1 MDLKYKNKIKIC
13 ADSTK
18 NVIMNEAQHREKKGE
33 MKMGF
38 TIQDMMLISQ
48 EQYHMEFIAGKNG
61 WSNSISWVHMVEDT
75 VIIQYFWGK
84 ELAVTTGLGF
94 DTTEKLHTLIEALI
108 RRHAAGL
115 IINTGSYIREIPRH
129 LMEYCDENDFPLLTI
144 PWEIHLTDVIKDFSI
159 RIFMQGT
166 ADKEISGALI
176 QAVEKTANQ
185 EEYRQKLLPY
195 FDVDGVFQVILITTD
210 CLDEMDTVER
220 QKLSYRVE
228 VYLENITH
236 NGNFMY
242 YDSNFMLVV
251 NAITEQEV
259 DEIVAGMTRRAK
271 RRMPELPLYVGVGSR
286 VNDISNLHVGYSR
299 AKAAVQMAKKRK
311 KDLYYFDQMGLYRL
325 LYMVDDNCLLR
336 EMAEEPL
343 GPLLEYDRK
352 HHANYVDTLEL
363 YLKHNGSIQAISE
376 EMFTHRNTV
385 IYRMNKIKELLGT
398 NLEQT
403 EERIPYQIAYYI
415 RAM

>member
-1 MDLKYKNKIKIC
+1 
-13 ADSTK
+13 
-18 NVIMNEAQHREKKGE
+18 
-33 MKMGF
+33 MGF

-48 EQYHMEFIAGKNG
+48 EQYRMQFIAGKQG

-94 DTTEKLHTLIEALI
+94 DTTEKLQKLIEDLI
-108 RRHAAGL
+108 RKHAAGL
-115 IINTGSYIREIPRH
+115 IINTGNYIFEIPRH
-129 LMEYCDENDFPLLTI
+129 LIDYCNENDFPLLTI

-166 ADKEISGALI
+166 ADNEISGALI
-176 QAVEKTANQ
+176 QAIEQPANQ

-195 FDVDGVFQVILITTD
+195 FDEDETFQVVLITTD
-210 CLDEMDTVER
+210 HLDEMDTVER
-220 QKLSYRVE
+220 QKLSYRVQ
-228 VYLENITH
+228 VYLEQITH

-242 YDSNFMLVV
+242 YDSDFMLVV
-251 NAITEQEV
+251 NDITGEV
-259 DEIVAGMTRRAK
+259 LDEIVTGMVRRAK
-271 RRMPELPLYVGVGSR
+271 RRMPEIPLYVGVGSCI
-286 VNDISNLHVGYSR
+286 NDISNLHTGYAR

-311 KDLYYFDQMGLYRL
+311 RDLFYFDRMGLYRL
-325 LYMVDDNCLLR
+325 LYMVDDSRLLK

-343 GPLLEYDRK
+343 KPLLEYDRER
-352 HHANYVDTLEL
+352 HANYVDTLEL
-363 YLKHNGSIQAISE
+363 YLKHNGSIQAVSE

-398 NLEQT
+398 NLEET

>member
-1 MDLKYKNKIKIC
+1 MAAGWKQDYNP
-13 ADSTK
+13 
-18 NVIMNEAQHREKKGE
+18 RKGVD
-33 MKMGF
+33 KMGF

-48 EQYHMEFIAGKNG
+48 EQYRMRFIAGEQG

-94 DTTEKLHTLIEALI
+94 DTTEKLQKLIEDLI
-108 RRHAAGL
+108 RKHAAGL
-115 IINTGSYIREIPRH
+115 IINTGNYIFEIPRH
-129 LMEYCDENDFPLLTI
+129 LIDYCNENDFPLLTI

-166 ADKEISGALI
+166 ADNEISGALI
-176 QAVEKTANQ
+176 QAIEQPANQ

-195 FDVDGVFQVILITTD
+195 FDEDGTFQVVLITTD
-210 CLDEMDTVER
+210 HLDEMDTVER
-220 QKLSYRVE
+220 QKLSYRVQ
-228 VYLENITH
+228 VYLEQITH

-242 YDSNFMLVV
+242 YDSDFMLVV
-251 NAITEQEV
+251 NDITGEV
-259 DEIVAGMTRRAK
+259 LDEIVTGMVRRAK
-271 RRMPELPLYVGVGSR
+271 RRMPEIPLYVGVGSCI
-286 VNDISNLHVGYSR
+286 NDISNLHTGYAR

-311 KDLYYFDQMGLYRL
+311 RDLFYFDRMGLYRL
-325 LYMVDDNCLLR
+325 LYMVDDSRLLK

-343 GPLLEYDRK
+343 KPLLEYDRER
-352 HHANYVDTLEL
+352 HANYVDTLEL
-363 YLKHNGSIQAISE
+363 YLKHNGSVQAVSE

-398 NLEQT
+398 NLEET

>member
-1 MDLKYKNKIKIC
+1 
-13 ADSTK
+13 
-18 NVIMNEAQHREKKGE
+18 
-33 MKMGF
+33 MGF

-48 EQYHMEFIAGKNG
+48 EQYKMEFIAGRNG

-94 DTTEKLHTLIEALI
+94 DTTEKLQKLIEDLI
-108 RRHAAGL
+108 HKHAAGL
-115 IINTGSYIREIPRH
+115 VINTGSYIHEIPRH
-129 LMEYCDENDFPLLTI
+129 LMDYCDENDFPLLTI

-176 QAVEKTANQ
+176 HAIERPANQ

-195 FDVDGVFQVILITTD
+195 FDVDGTFQVILITTD
-210 CLDEMDTVER
+210 HLDEMDTVER
-220 QKLSYRVE
+220 QKLSYRVQ

-242 YDSNFMLVV
+242 YDSDFMLVV

-259 DEIVAGMTRRAK
+259 DEIVAGMSHRAK
-271 RRMPELPLYVGVGSR
+271 RRMPEIPLYVGVGSR
-286 VNDISNLHVGYSR
+286 MTDISNLHVGYSR

-311 KDLYYFDQMGLYRL
+311 KDWFYFDQMGLYRL
-325 LYMVDDNCLLR
+325 LYMVDDNSLLK

-343 GPLLEYDRK
+343 KALLEYDRK

-363 YLKHNGSIQAISE
+363 YLKHNGSIQAVSE

>member
-1 MDLKYKNKIKIC
+1 
-13 ADSTK
+13 
-18 NVIMNEAQHREKKGE
+18 
-33 MKMGF
+33 MGF

-48 EQYHMEFIAGKNG
+48 EQYKMRFIAGSQG

-94 DTTEKLHTLIEALI
+94 DTTEKLQKLIEDLI
-108 RRHAAGL
+108 QHHASGL
-115 IINTGSYIREIPRH
+115 IINTGNYIYEIPQH
-129 LMEYCDENDFPLLTI
+129 LIDYCDENDFPLLTI

-176 QAVEKTANQ
+176 QAIERPANQ

-195 FDVDGVFQVILITTD
+195 FDVDGIFQVILITTD
-210 CLDEMDTVER
+210 HLDEMDTVER
-220 QKLSYRVE
+220 QKLSYRVQ

-251 NAITEQEV
+251 NDITEQQV
-259 DEIVAGMTRRAK
+259 DEIVTGMARRAK
-271 RRMPELPLYVGVGSR
+271 RRMPDSSFYVGVGSR
-286 VNDISNLHVGYSR
+286 MTDISNLHVGYSR

-311 KDLYYFDQMGLYRL
+311 KELFYFDQMGLYRL

-343 GPLLEYDRK
+343 RPLLEYDQK

-363 YLKHNGSIQAISE
+363 YLKHNGSIQAVSE

>member
-1 MDLKYKNKIKIC
+1 MAAGWKQDYDPRKG
-13 ADSTK
+13 AD
-18 NVIMNEAQHREKKGE
+18 
-33 MKMGF
+33 KMGF

-48 EQYHMEFIAGKNG
+48 EQYRMRFIAGEQG

-94 DTTEKLHTLIEALI
+94 DTTEKLQKLIEELI
-108 RRHAAGL
+108 RKHAAGL
-115 IINTGSYIREIPRH
+115 IINTGNYIFEIPQH
-129 LMEYCDENDFPLLTI
+129 LIDYCNENDFPLLTI

-176 QAVEKTANQ
+176 QAIEQPANQ

-195 FDVDGVFQVILITTD
+195 FDEDGTFQVVLITTD
-210 CLDEMDTVER
+210 HLDEMDTVER
-220 QKLSYRVE
+220 QKLSYRVQ
-228 VYLENITH
+228 VYLEQITH

-251 NAITEQEV
+251 NDITREV
-259 DEIVAGMTRRAK
+259 LDEIVTGMVRRAK
-271 RRMPELPLYVGVGSR
+271 RRMPEIPLYVGVGSCM
-286 VNDISNLHVGYSR
+286 NDISNLHTGYAR

-311 KDLYYFDQMGLYRL
+311 QELFYFDRMGLYRL
-325 LYMVDDNCLLR
+325 LYMVDDSRLLK

-343 GPLLEYDRK
+343 KPLLEYDRE

-363 YLKHNGSIQAISE
+363 YLKHNGSIQAVSE

-385 IYRMNKIKELLGT
+385 IYRMNKIRELLGT
-398 NLEQT
+398 NLEET

>member
-1 MDLKYKNKIKIC
+1 
-13 ADSTK
+13 
-18 NVIMNEAQHREKKGE
+18 
-33 MKMGF
+33 MGF

-48 EQYHMEFIAGKNG
+48 EQYSMQFIAGKQG

-94 DTTEKLHTLIEALI
+94 DTTEKLQKLIEELI
-108 RRHAAGL
+108 RKHAAGL
-115 IINTGSYIREIPRH
+115 IINTGNYIFEIPRH
-129 LMEYCDENDFPLLTI
+129 LIDYCNENDFPLLTI

-166 ADKEISGALI
+166 ADNEISGALI
-176 QAVEKTANQ
+176 QAIEQPANQ

-195 FDVDGVFQVILITTD
+195 FDGDGTFQVVLITTD
-210 CLDEMDTVER
+210 HLDEMDTVER
-220 QKLSYRVE
+220 QKLSYRVQ
-228 VYLENITH
+228 VYLEQITH

-242 YDSNFMLVV
+242 YDSDFMLVV
-251 NAITEQEV
+251 NDITGEV
-259 DEIVAGMTRRAK
+259 LDEIVTGMVRRAK
-271 RRMPELPLYVGVGSR
+271 RRMPEIPLYVGVGSCI
-286 VNDISNLHVGYSR
+286 NDISNLHTGYAR

-311 KDLYYFDQMGLYRL
+311 QDLFYFDRMGLYRL
-325 LYMVDDNCLLR
+325 LYMVDDSRLLK

-343 GPLLEYDRK
+343 KPLLEYDRER
-352 HHANYVDTLEL
+352 HANYVDTLEL
-363 YLKHNGSIQAISE
+363 YLKHNGSIQAVSE

-385 IYRMNKIKELLGT
+385 IYRMNKIRELLGT
-398 NLEQT
+398 NLEET

>member
-1 MDLKYKNKIKIC
+1 
-13 ADSTK
+13 
-18 NVIMNEAQHREKKGE
+18 
-33 MKMGF
+33 MGF

-48 EQYHMEFIAGKNG
+48 EQYKMQFIAGNRG

-94 DTTEKLHTLIEALI
+94 DTTEKLQKLIEDLI
-108 RRHAAGL
+108 QRHASGL
-115 IINTGSYIREIPRH
+115 IINTGNYIHEVPRH
-129 LMEYCDENDFPLLTI
+129 LIDYCDENDFPLLTI

-166 ADKEISGALI
+166 ADQEISGALI
-176 QAVEKTANQ
+176 QAIEQPANQ

-195 FDVDGVFQVILITTD
+195 FDEDGTFQVVLITTD
-210 CLDEMDTVER
+210 HLDEMDTVER
-220 QKLSYRVE
+220 QKLSYRVQ
-228 VYLENITH
+228 VYLEQITH

-251 NAITEQEV
+251 NDITAQELE
-259 DEIVAGMTRRAK
+259 EIVTGMVRRARK
-271 RRMPELPLYVGVGSR
+271 RMPDTRLYVGVGSCMT
-286 VNDISNLHVGYSR
+286 DISNLHTGYAR
-299 AKAAVQMAKKRK
+299 AKAAVQMARKRK
-311 KDLYYFDQMGLYRL
+311 KDLLYFDEMGLYRL
-325 LYMVDDNCLLR
+325 LYMVDDNRLLG

-343 GPLLEYDRK
+343 RPLLEYDRK

-363 YLKHNGSIQAISE
+363 YLKHNGSIQAVSE

>member
-1 MDLKYKNKIKIC
+1 MAAGWKQDYNP
-13 ADSTK
+13 
-18 NVIMNEAQHREKKGE
+18 RKGVD
-33 MKMGF
+33 KMGF

-48 EQYHMEFIAGKNG
+48 EQYRMRFIAGEQG

-94 DTTEKLHTLIEALI
+94 DTTEKLQKLIEDLI
-108 RRHAAGL
+108 RKHAAGL
-115 IINTGSYIREIPRH
+115 IINTGNYIFEIPRH
-129 LMEYCDENDFPLLTI
+129 LIDYCNENDFPLLTI

-166 ADKEISGALI
+166 ADNEISGALI
-176 QAVEKTANQ
+176 QAIEQPANQ

-195 FDVDGVFQVILITTD
+195 FDEDGTFQVVLITTD
-210 CLDEMDTVER
+210 HLDEMDTVER
-220 QKLSYRVE
+220 QKLSYRVQ
-228 VYLENITH
+228 VYLEQITH

-242 YDSNFMLVV
+242 YDSDFMLVV
-251 NAITEQEV
+251 NDITGEV
-259 DEIVAGMTRRAK
+259 LDEIVTGMVRRAK
-271 RRMPELPLYVGVGSR
+271 RRMPEIPLYVGVGSCI
-286 VNDISNLHVGYSR
+286 NDISNLHTGYAR

-311 KDLYYFDQMGLYRL
+311 QDLFYFDRMGLYRL
-325 LYMVDDNCLLR
+325 LYMVDDSRLLK

-343 GPLLEYDRK
+343 KPLLEYDRER
-352 HHANYVDTLEL
+352 HANYVDTLEL
-363 YLKHNGSIQAISE
+363 YLKHNGSIQAVSE

-385 IYRMNKIKELLGT
+385 IYRMNKIRELLGT
-398 NLEQT
+398 NLEET

>member
-1 MDLKYKNKIKIC
+1 MAAGWKQDY
-13 ADSTK
+13 DP
-18 NVIMNEAQHREKKGE
+18 KKGAD
-33 MKMGF
+33 KMGF

-48 EQYHMEFIAGKNG
+48 EQYRMRFIAGEQG

-94 DTTEKLHTLIEALI
+94 DTTEKLQKLIEELI
-108 RRHAAGL
+108 RKHAAGL
-115 IINTGSYIREIPRH
+115 IINTGNYIFEIPQH
-129 LMEYCDENDFPLLTI
+129 LIDYCNENDFPLLTI

-166 ADKEISGALI
+166 ADKEISGALV
-176 QAVEKTANQ
+176 QAIEQPANQ

-195 FDVDGVFQVILITTD
+195 FDEDGTFQVVLITTD
-210 CLDEMDTVER
+210 HLDEMDTVER
-220 QKLSYRVE
+220 QKLSYRVQ
-228 VYLENITH
+228 VYLEQITH

-251 NAITEQEV
+251 NDITGEV
-259 DEIVAGMTRRAK
+259 LDEIVTGMVRRAK
-271 RRMPELPLYVGVGSR
+271 RRMPEIPLYVGVGSCMT
-286 VNDISNLHVGYSR
+286 DISNLHTGYAR

-311 KDLYYFDQMGLYRL
+311 QDLFYFDRMGLYRL
-325 LYMVDDNCLLR
+325 LYMVDDSRLLK

-343 GPLLEYDRK
+343 KPLLEYDRE

-363 YLKHNGSIQAISE
+363 YLKHNGSIQAVSE

-385 IYRMNKIKELLGT
+385 IYRMNKIRELLGT
-398 NLEQT
+398 NLEET

>member
-1 MDLKYKNKIKIC
+1 
-13 ADSTK
+13 
-18 NVIMNEAQHREKKGE
+18 
-33 MKMGF
+33 MGF

-48 EQYHMEFIAGKNG
+48 EQYKMRFIAGSQG
-61 WSNSISWVHMVEDT
+61 WSNSISWVHLVEDT

-94 DTTEKLHTLIEALI
+94 DTTEKLQKLIEDLI
-108 RRHAAGL
+108 QRHASGL
-115 IINTGSYIREIPRH
+115 LINTGNYIYEIPQH
-129 LMEYCDENDFPLLTI
+129 LIDFCDENDFPLLTI
-144 PWEIHLTDVIKDFSI
+144 PWEIHLPDVVKDFSI
-159 RIFMQGT
+159 RIFMQGA
-166 ADKEISGALI
+166 ADQEISGALI
-176 QAVEKTANQ
+176 RAIEQPANQ

-195 FDVDGVFQVILITTD
+195 FDVDGTFQVVLITTD
-210 CLDEMDTVER
+210 HLDEMDTVER
-220 QKLSYRVE
+220 QKLSYRVQ

-242 YDSNFMLVV
+242 YDSNFLLVV
-251 NAITEQEV
+251 NDITQQEV
-259 DEIVAGMTRRAK
+259 DEIAAGMARRAK
-271 RRMPELPLYVGVGSR
+271 RRMPDTPFYVGVGSR
-286 VNDISNLHVGYSR
+286 MDDISNLHVGYSR

-311 KDLYYFDQMGLYRL
+311 KDLFYFDDMGLYRL
-325 LYMVDDNCLLR
+325 LYMVDDDRLLG

-343 GPLLEYDRK
+343 KPLLEYDRK

-363 YLKHNGSIQAISE
+363 YLKHNGSIQAVSE

-398 NLEQT
+398 NLEQA
-403 EERIPYQIAYYI
+403 EERLPYQIAYYI